1 MTAGD
6 NRFSLAVPL
15 LQIWFFFYT
24 KPTIGCRQPIS
35 APACKNHS
43 RGGDWWAAWD
53 NPDTVIIRQFHNTPI
68 LDDHARVQVAKVHAE
83 HVTFELDIP
92 KPEGIELLGDA
103 VNQFVLWH
111 HRDII
116 LAGQPPSALAPSQP
130 MTVAALAPTSPLGS
144 PSPQASLPLVRSP
157 HHPPSLPVSIPPVTS
172 PHHSRS
178 PPTPSA
184 QVPCP
189 PPSPPTEQ
197 PSPIH
202 QLISSYTTI
211 CSRPTSPTSPSK
223 SIWPHFYY
231 PWTSQAH
238 TKIGFHVRPQ
248 GNVKR

>member
-1 MTAGD
+1 
-6 NRFSLAVPL
+6 
-15 LQIWFFFYT
+15 
-24 KPTIGCRQPIS
+24 
-35 APACKNHS
+35 
-43 RGGDWWAAWD
+43 
-53 NPDTVIIRQFHNTPI
+53 
-68 LDDHARVQVAKVHAE
+68 
-83 HVTFELDIP
+83 
-92 KPEGIELLGDA
+92 
-103 VNQFVLWH
+103 
-111 HRDII
+111 
-116 LAGQPPSALAPSQP
+116 
-130 MTVAALAPTSPLGS
+130 
-144 PSPQASLPLVRSP
+144 LPLVRSP

-231 PWTSQAH
+231 P
-238 TKIGFHVRPQ
+238 
-248 GNVKR
+248 